1 MIDLDKPLGE
11 TFPGDNFSGE
21 TLCRALT
28 LTIRGVDE
36 FATDTGKPRPRL
48 LFVETPTG
56 LVLNRTKE
64 KAIIAALGDVPRNWV
79 GRQVVVEPGGDVM
92 VGGVLKKSIKITV
105 RKEQRG

>member
-1 MIDLDKPLGE
+1 MIDLDRPLGE

-28 LTIRGVDE
+28 LTIKGVDE
-36 FATDTGKPRPRL
+36 FSTDAGRPRPRL

-64 KAIIAALGDVPRNWV
+64 KALIAALGDVPRKWV
-79 GRQVVVEPGGDVM
+79 GRQVVIEPGPEIM
-92 VGGVLKKSIKITV
+92 VGAALKKSIRLVIK
-105 RKEQRG
+105 KEQV